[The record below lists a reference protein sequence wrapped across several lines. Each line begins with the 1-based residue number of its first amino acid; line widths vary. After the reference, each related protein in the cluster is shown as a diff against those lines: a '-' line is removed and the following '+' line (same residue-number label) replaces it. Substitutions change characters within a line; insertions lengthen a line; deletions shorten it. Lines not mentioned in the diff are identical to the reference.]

1 MFSTKPEQIGRSSA
15 LLESA
20 SSSSEDEPLEKVLK
34 NIGSSQQKLQK
45 ESKKPSLSFEQDK
58 APPVIAKIKDSS
70 SDTQPATAVVNQ
82 AQPASLAISS
92 LKFKKKT
99 RVTERSPPPK
109 SDETESIEVN
119 ASTEDE
125 HALKKGQQDQERGR
139 RADRAAR
146 GGRSATRGG
155 AAYRNVFIP

>member
-58 APPVIAKIKDSS
+58 APPVIAKVCQKLSMY
-70 SDTQPATAVVNQ
+70 
-82 AQPASLAISS
+82 
-92 LKFKKKT
+92 
-99 RVTERSPPPK
+99 ERSMTNTGTL
-109 SDETESIEVN
+109 D
-119 ASTEDE
+119 
-125 HALKKGQQDQERGR
+125 KG
-139 RADRAAR
+139 
-146 GGRSATRGG
+146 
-155 AAYRNVFIP
+155 F